1 MSTEKCKMAYSDPH
15 GPHDVA
21 VPAANVDESTET
33 LQIEALAA
41 GGRGVARRE
50 GQVWFVSG
58 ALPGD
63 RVLAEVV
70 RRHKSYVEGRLI
82 RRLQDSPARR
92 LSPCPLQPEC
102 GGCPWMP
109 LGETEQ
115 RRWKRSL
122 VRDALRRIGQTEVE
136 VDEVRTSP
144 VLAYRNKVEFTLGR
158 DPAGRPVV
166 GLHSGRSEGALVD
179 IDRCAV
185 QHDAANAVL
194 ASARTYLLDHAE
206 EWVDSLP
213 GRAEP
218 YRLVIRRSWL
228 TGEILVALRETT
240 RPFPAARGLA
250 EHLAQSHDNLAG
262 VVRIEARRGRR
273 GGTRISRVLGRTWL
287 EERIGETT
295 FRLPAA
301 SFFQINTY
309 AASELLDVVVEC
321 VGRVEGRRIADLYAG
336 VGAFGIELARRGA
349 NVTLCEADGQAV
361 LCGRRAARAGDS
373 KKIAFARA
381 EVSDFLR
388 RTRRDGC
395 RFDVIVANPPRS
407 GMGNEVPRLI
417 GEHRPERIVLVSC
430 DPATLARDTRRLM
443 RQGYLPERVIPIDLF
458 PQTAHV
464 ETVLVLRQGAAGYGG
479 E

>member
-1 MSTEKCKMAYSDPH
+1 MSYSDSQR
-15 GPHDVA
+15 PHDLA
-21 VPAANVDESTET
+21 VPASSVDETTE
-33 LQIEALAA
+33 LQIETLAA
-41 GGRGVARRE
+41 GGRGVARRG

-58 ALPGD
+58 AFPGD
-63 RVLAEVV
+63 RVLAGVV
-70 RRHKSYVEGRLI
+70 RRHKSYVEGRLL
-82 RRLQDSPARR
+82 RRLRDSPARR
-92 LSPCPLQPEC
+92 HPPCPLQPTC

-109 LGETEQ
+109 LGEIEQ
-115 RRWKRSL
+115 RQWKRTL
-122 VRDALRRIGQTEVE
+122 VREALRRIGQAEVE
-136 VDEVRTSP
+136 VDEVRASP
-144 VLAYRNKVEFTLGR
+144 ALAYRNKVEFTLGR
-158 DPAGRPVV
+158 DPAGLPVV
-166 GLHSGRSEGALVD
+166 GLHSGLSEGALVD

-185 QHDAANAVL
+185 QHDDANAVL

-206 EWVDSLP
+206 HWVDSLP
-213 GRAEP
+213 GGAEP

-250 EHLAQSHDNLAG
+250 RYLAHSHANLAG
-262 VVRIEARRGRR
+262 VVRIQARSGRR
-273 GGTRISRVLGRTWL
+273 GATRISRVLGRTWL

-321 VGRVEGRRIADLYAG
+321 VGRVEGRLLADLYAG

-349 NVTLCEADGQAV
+349 NVTLCEADGQAI
-361 LCGRRAARAGDS
+361 LCGRRAARAGES

-381 EVSDFLR
+381 EVSDFLK
-388 RTRRDGC
+388 RTRRDDR

-407 GMGNEVPRLI
+407 GMGADVPRLI
-417 GEHRPERIVLVSC
+417 GEHRPARIVLVSC
-430 DPATLARDTRRLM
+430 DPATLARDTRRLTQ
-443 RQGYLPERVIPIDLF
+443 QGYLPQRVIPIDLF

-464 ETVLVLRQGAAGYGG
+464 ETVLVLNRK
-479 E
+479 